1 MPERN
6 YRKSWAGRDAGRR
19 QSAQEAFS
27 TREQAGRSVAGPEIG
42 TLTKEKCTKSTI
54 TLEDS
59 SVVDAVKAVCAW
71 DLLKDF
77 QHEEPA
83 LFQSL
88 LALAQGRPADAD
100 PRHLKI
106 LKGLYVNEDRT
117 VESVTRAVLLN
128 SLSMADGTPMVA
140 ALRLKSAAD
149 RAVFE
154 ETQAQVYQNIKESEA
169 RAVSPGGWFDQFMK
183 RLDQGKGPS
192 RS

>member
-1 MPERN
+1 M
-6 YRKSWAGRDAGRR
+6 KTV
-19 QSAQEAFS
+19 S
-27 TREQAGRSVAGPEIG
+27 TVPRETFVGPGPWTI
-42 TLTKEKCTKSTI
+42 LTGPMQREVT
-54 TLEDS
+54 
-59 SVVDAVKAVCAW
+59 
-71 DLLKDF
+71 
-77 QHEEPA
+77 P
-83 LFQSL
+83 
-88 LALAQGRPADAD
+88 DAD
-100 PRHLKI
+100 PRHRKI

-117 VESVTRAVLLN
+117 VEYVTRAVLLN